1 MKTNH
6 CICIG
11 LTACAVLLLPSAP
24 TFAADADK
32 PTLDR
37 AVMDALGGAPAKRDY
52 VFSLQGGWAFSA
64 LRVQAGLTNRLAL
77 VTELES
83 VLLLRNRPMIGVGMR
98 WVDRPRLRITGEALG
113 GWLFQNSEEI
123 RRGPNAE
130 LRVRVAVPLRR
141 FVPYAVLSTRHALL
155 PDLTTIER
163 ASETETSW
171 SFRHEWTP
179 WATIGLGFAITSS
192 IGVDLAIN
200 YGWVDAPNTIAL
212 PGFHVGLHFGGGR

>member
-1 MKTNH
+1 MTTKRLIH
-6 CICIG
+6 WM
-11 LTACAVLLLPSAP
+11 LAVGTGLLLHANRAQALES
-24 TFAADADK
+24 TK
-32 PTLDR
+32 PALNRTI
-37 AVMDALGGAPAKRDY
+37 VDALGGAPAKGDY

-64 LRVQAGLTNRLAL
+64 LRVQAGVTERLAL
-77 VTELES
+77 VSELES

-98 WVDRPRLRITGEALG
+98 WVDRPHLRITGDALV
-113 GWLFQNSEEI
+113 GWLFQNAEEI

-130 LRVRVAVPLRR
+130 LRVRIALPFRRAVP
-141 FVPYAVLSTRHALL
+141 YMVLGTRHALL

-163 ASETETSW
+163 ASGTDWNW

-179 WATIGLGFAITSS
+179 WATIGFAFAISRS
-192 IGVDLAIN
+192 FGLDLGIN